1 MSDDGTTAGG
11 EDKDARVRIL
21 DTRTL
26 YRGFATYREMDVE
39 ERRADGST
47 HRLSREYQTRRDVVA
62 VLPFD
67 PERKVAL
74 VARQLRVPLLARGD
88 DDGFLIEAPA
98 GYVDDGETPLDAAR
112 REAAEEVGVV
122 LKHLDPVGQVY
133 SSPGAMTERIDLF
146 LGEYTSADRQSA
158 GGGLAHEGEE
168 IEVLELPLS
177 RLVSDL
183 QSAGGQ
189 DAKTLLLVQAL
200 MLRRTELFA

>member
-1 MSDDGTTAGG
+1 VSDDRTADNG
-11 EDKDARVRIL
+11 KDARVRIL
-21 DTRTL
+21 DERTL
-26 YRGFATYREMDVE
+26 YEGFARYRELDVE
-39 ERRADGST
+39 ERRADGTT

-67 PERKVAL
+67 PVRQVAL
-74 VARQLRVPLLARGD
+74 VARQLRVPVLARGD
-88 DDGFLIEAPA
+88 HDGFLIEAPA

-112 REAAEEVGVV
+112 REAAEEVGVT
-122 LKHLDPVGQVY
+122 LKDLEPVGEVY

-146 LGEYTSADRQSA
+146 LGEYTSADRESA

-168 IEVLELPLS
+168 IEVLELPLA
-177 RLVSDL
+177 RLVSGL

-200 MLRRTELFA
+200 MLRRPGLFA